1 MRKTSKVVMAALS
14 LLLVIEQ
21 NGMVFAN
28 EDNQEQVEIENIDV
42 EEVEEEIISDDE
54 IIVEPD
60 TEIENELIDDK
71 NEHDELNPKVENN
84 EDIKAADEVNTDVE
98 EVKADTEIEKNSE
111 LKTESEVKD
120 ESDVV
125 GKAEITPIIEEEVIT
140 EDQVKEV
147 NWDDVSAQ
155 LTEDEYDF
163 SEMPELAYVQG
174 EKHLVVRVFEIDGK
188 TVKVKANN
196 KTFNGLQFR
205 VKMVVV

>member
-98 EVKADTEIEKNSE
+98 EVKADTEIEKTSE